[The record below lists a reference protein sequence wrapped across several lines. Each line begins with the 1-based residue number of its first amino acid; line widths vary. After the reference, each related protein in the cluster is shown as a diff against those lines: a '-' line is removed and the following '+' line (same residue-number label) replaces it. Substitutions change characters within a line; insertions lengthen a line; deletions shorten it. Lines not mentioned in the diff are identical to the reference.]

1 MCPEAFAR
9 TRKVDVNAL
18 TVKDLVITRVGHNI
32 LPIFGPVQV
41 SDEAGVTLSEKLYGV
56 YIHTYTRQ

>member
-41 SDEAGVTLSEKLYGV
+41 SDEAGVTLSEK
-56 YIHTYTRQ
+56 